1 MHSVFS
7 CASDVCCI
15 CFSEVSSTLR
25 QLGCDTE
32 SGDDLLEQIRS
43 EVKRLG
49 TQQSIKRD
57 LVCLEQR
64 DTTDYVIKR
73 PQLLPSTRD
82 YLTDKHRYCEGRVYT
97 DPHSWWP
104 QTLCVLP
111 SSGTVCL

>member
-1 MHSVFS
+1 MYKIPSELSPSFQILMWLVT
-7 CASDVCCI
+7 CCI

-32 SGDDLLEQIRS
+32 SEDDLLEQIRS

-82 YLTDKHRYCEGRVYT
+82 YLTDKHRYI
-97 DPHSWWP
+97 
-104 QTLCVLP
+104 L
-111 SSGTVCL
+111 